1 MKNVNLYSL
10 EDLYSIAA
18 EFEQN
23 QYIEQEITLAQNI
36 IKAPGFNY
44 LTLPDDCPF
53 INLNDSIN
61 EHHANLLEATA
72 AREIVNSLYLD
83 EHREPPDL
91 NTSLGQAFNTTRSDI
106 TLLSSN
112 LFVLENEKL
121 SSYSSEEEDDIL
133 ELLYLAKAEIHKL
146 KEIGLSESELNKSD
160 LEQLRSGIEQ
170 SNSKRLTINNA
181 FNLYALESIFHLSKF
196 LLLQETNS
204 QIFGSVEHLLLSQT
218 YAHEAEI
225 EAINYYESQGLKGFR
240 ELSTKLDKMRRAALS
255 KQGEKGGK
263 QHPGHLRSFAEM
275 AKEITRDIWLEDIKH
290 RREPERPKRII
301 ALLKK
306 IHHLSGSAEN
316 IPTDRTID
324 SYMAKVRIKMGLP
337 NHKRGAND
345 VPERDY
351 MHLESIQNEL
361 RRNPSY
367 KYKSEHP

>member
-18 EFEQN
+18 QFEQN
-23 QYIEQEITLAQNI
+23 QNIEQEIALAQNI

-61 EHHANLLEATA
+61 EHHANLLESTA

-91 NTSLGQAFNTTRSDI
+91 NTSLGPAFNTTRTDI
-106 TLLSSN
+106 TFLSSN
-112 LFVLENEKL
+112 LFVLENEQL
-121 SSYSSEEEDDIL
+121 SAYSSDEDDFL
-133 ELLYLAKAEIHKL
+133 ELIYLAKAEIYKL
-146 KEIGLSESELNKSD
+146 KQIGLDQSDLNISE

-170 SNSKRLTINNA
+170 SNTQRLTINNA

-196 LLLQETNS
+196 LLLQEKKA

-225 EAINYYESQGLKGFR
+225 EAINYYESQGLQGFR
-240 ELSTKLDKMRRAALS
+240 ELSTKLEKMRRAALS

-275 AKEITRDIWLEDIKH
+275 AKEVTRDIWLEDIKH
-290 RREPERPKRII
+290 KREPERPKRII
-301 ALLKK
+301 DLLKK

-324 SYMAKVRIKMGLP
+324 DYMTKVRKKMGLP
-337 NHKRGAND
+337 SHKRGANNA
-345 VPERDY
+345 PERNY
-351 MHLESIQNEL
+351 MHLDSIQAIL
-361 RRNPSY
+361 SRNPRY
-367 KYKSEHP
+367 KNQSEST

>member
-23 QYIEQEITLAQNI
+23 QDIEQEVTLAQNI

-83 EHREPPDL
+83 EHREPPNL
-91 NTSLGQAFNTTRSDI
+91 NTSLGPAFNTTRTDI
-106 TLLSSN
+106 TFLSSN
-112 LFVLENEKL
+112 LFVLENEQL
-121 SSYSSEEEDDIL
+121 SSYSSDDEDDFL
-133 ELLYLAKAEIHKL
+133 ELIYLAKAEIHEL
-146 KEIGLSESELNKSD
+146 KQIGLDQSDLNISE

-170 SNSKRLTINNA
+170 SNTQRLTINNA

-196 LLLQETNS
+196 LLLQEKNE
-204 QIFGSVEHLLLSQT
+204 QIFASVEHLLLSQT

-225 EAINYYESQGLKGFR
+225 EAIKYYESQGLQGFR
-240 ELSTKLDKMRRAALS
+240 ELSTKLDEMRRKALS
-255 KQGEKGGK
+255 KQGRKGGI

-290 RREPERPKRII
+290 KREPERPKRII
-301 ALLKK
+301 DLLKK
-306 IHHLSGSAEN
+306 IHHLSGSAEI
-316 IPTDRTID
+316 IPKDRTID
-324 SYMAKVRIKMGLP
+324 SYMKKVRIEMGLP

-345 VPERDY
+345 VTERDY
-351 MHLESIQNEL
+351 MHLESIQSVL
-361 RRNPSY
+361 RKSPRY
-367 KYKSEHP
+367 KNRSNRS